1 MEENVQTRTNEK
13 KANYKLRVILVLAF
27 IILFALYSFISYR
40 GEYLEI
46 KEIGENYLDVF
57 YQNMKFKYNITGIN
71 FIVWFLAIYITN
83 KFIKSGVKQFLEAE
97 NKQVPKLPNKSIA
110 LILGTIIAIITSNM
124 LINKTILFMNKASFE
139 MFDPIFGQDIGYYI
153 FQKPF
158 IEMILLYITEMMVGL
173 SIYTG
178 IYYIIAFNI
187 YSDGIDTKLIKK
199 STFLK
204 QLIFFAIIIA
214 ICISSITFLKTE
226 DILFEKFITLDDGNS
241 TELTGAGFT
250 DVTIK
255 LWGYRIFALLIL
267 ISILLTIRYIGKGEN
282 KKAVKSILA
291 IPVYLVILFT
301 ATSVTQLVFVS
312 PNVLDKEKT
321 YIGYNIKNTK
331 DAYNINIDEV
341 EIENGGMI
349 TSAGISTNKNII
361 DNIPIVSKDMT
372 LKTLEEYKDSVGY
385 YSYNRTKIQNYN
397 IYGKQSL
404 VYISPREILIDGVNR
419 TYDNKTFNYT
429 HGYGS
434 IITHSS
440 KIDERGGVQYIQEDF
455 TGKDEVI
462 PVDERRIYFG
472 METNSDIIVNAKNK
486 TEFDYPTSTSTNTE
500 NVYNGKAGLSL
511 NFWDRMALALTTN
524 NINFVFSGNITKESK
539 IIVNRNI
546 IERAQKIMPY
556 LLYDEDPYLV
566 ITENGKQVWVLD
578 AYTTSSSY
586 PYSQYS
592 NIEIN
597 GNKTKI
603 NYIRNSI
610 KVLIDSYDGTIKFH
624 ITDRSDPIAM
634 AYRNIYP
641 GLFVDIDQSIP
652 EDIASHFVYPQFL
665 YNIQAKMYERYHKV
679 QTEVLYRNDDIWE
692 VAKANTTKS
701 TTGAGKYM
709 ESYYTMLKLQDN
721 EKEQLGLV
729 IPYTSYGKQN
739 IISYLVGWYEKNQMK
754 LKLYKFN
761 SEENILSPAQLDKQ
775 LEEDETISAA
785 LESLNTPGSKIIKEM
800 IVVPINNTLLY
811 VEPIYQ
817 VYTNESLVPVIKK
830 IVVSSG
836 NKVAIGNDL
845 EEALENLLSKSA
857 VNIEIESTD
866 TQEGLIDAI
875 IKANKN
881 LDESSSNNDWEMM
894 GKDIKRLQDLIE
906 MLEQLKKQT
915 REQNKIFENN
925 VVTNYT
931 IENSIN

>member
-1 MEENVQTRTNEK
+1 MEEKVQSSTKEK
-13 KANYKLRVILVLAF
+13 KTNYKLRVILVLLF
-27 IILFALYSFISYR
+27 IVLFALYSYISYR
-40 GEYLEI
+40 GEYLQI
-46 KEIGENYLDVF
+46 KEIGQNYLDVF
-57 YQNMKFKYNITGIN
+57 HQNMKFKYNITGIN
-71 FIVWFLAIYITN
+71 FIIWFLAIYITN
-83 KFIKSGVKQFLEAE
+83 KFIKSGLRQFFNEEKKQI
-97 NKQVPKLPNKSIA
+97 PKLPNKSIA
-110 LILGTIIAIITSNM
+110 LIFGTIISIVTSNM
-124 LINKTILFMNKASFE
+124 LINKTILFLNNASFE

-158 IEMILLYITEMMVGL
+158 FEMVLLYITEMMVGL
-173 SIYTG
+173 AIYTG
-178 IYYIIAFNI
+178 VYYIIAFNV
-187 YSDGIDTKLIKK
+187 YFDGVDGESLKNSKFI
-199 STFLK
+199 K
-204 QLIFFAIIIA
+204 QLTLYAVIIA
-214 ICISSITFLKTE
+214 ICISGITFLKTE
-226 DILFEKFITLDDGNS
+226 DILFENFITLDDGNA

-255 LWGYRIFALLIL
+255 LWGYRIFAVLIL
-267 ISILLTIRYIGKGEN
+267 VFILLTIRSIRKGEY
-282 KKAVKSILA
+282 KKALKSILG
-291 IPVYLVILFT
+291 IPIYLVILFII
-301 ATSVTQLVFVS
+301 TSITQLVLVS

-321 YIGYNIKNTK
+321 YIGYNIQNTK

-349 TSAGISTNKNII
+349 TGADIENYQNVI

-372 LKTLEEYKDSVGY
+372 LKTLAEFKDSVGY
-385 YSYNRTKIQNYN
+385 YSYNRTKPQSYN

-404 VYISPREILIDGVNR
+404 VYVSPREILIDGVNR
-419 TYDNKTFNYT
+419 TYDNKTYNYT

-434 IITHSS
+434 IITYSS
-440 KIDERGGVQYIQEDF
+440 RTDERGNVLYVQEDF
-455 TGKDEVI
+455 TGKDEII
-462 PVDERRIYFG
+462 PISEKRIYFG

-500 NVYNGKAGLSL
+500 NTYNGKAGLQL
-511 NFWDRMALALTTN
+511 NFWDRVALGLTTN
-524 NINFVFSGNITKESK
+524 NIDFIFSSNITNTSK

-546 IERAQKIMPY
+546 IERAKKIMPY
-556 LLYDEDPYLV
+556 LLYDEEPYLV
-566 ITENGKQVWVLD
+566 ITDEGKQVWVLD

-597 GNKTKI
+597 GTRSKI
-603 NYIRNSI
+603 NYIRNSV
-610 KVLIDSYDGTIKFH
+610 KVLIDSYDGTIKFY
-624 ITDRSDPIAM
+624 ITDRTDPIVM

-641 GLFVDIDQSIP
+641 DLFVDFEENIP

-665 YNIQAKMYERYHKV
+665 YNIQAKMYERYHKI
-679 QTEVLYRNDDIWE
+679 QTEVLYRNDDVWE

-701 TTGAGKYM
+701 TTGTGKYM
-709 ESYYTMLKLQDN
+709 ESYYTMLKLPDSDT
-721 EKEQLGLV
+721 EQLGLV

-739 IISYLVGWYEKNQMK
+739 IISYLVGWHEGNQMK

-775 LEEDETISAA
+775 LEEDETISTA
-785 LESLNTPGSKIIKEM
+785 LETLNTPGSKIIKEM

-817 VYTNESLVPVIKK
+817 VYTNESLVPIIKK

-836 NKVAIGNDL
+836 NKVAIGDDL

-866 TQEGLIDAI
+866 TQAGLIDAI

-881 LDESSSNNDWEMM
+881 LDESSNNNDWEMM
-894 GKDIKRLQDLIE
+894 GKDIQRLQELIE
-906 MLEQLKKQT
+906 MLEQLNKQT
-915 REQNKIFENN
+915 PKQNNIITND
-925 VVTNYT
+925 VVTTNT
-931 IENSIN
+931 ITNSIN

>member
-1 MEENVQTRTNEK
+1 MEEKVQSSTKEK
-13 KANYKLRVILVLAF
+13 KTNYKIRVILVLLF
-27 IILFALYSFISYR
+27 IVLFALYSFISYR
-40 GEYLEI
+40 GEYLQI
-46 KEIGENYLDVF
+46 KEIGQNYLDVF
-57 YQNMKFKYNITGIN
+57 HQNMKFKYNITGIN
-71 FIVWFLAIYITN
+71 FLIWFLAIYITN
-83 KFIKSGVKQFLEAE
+83 KFIKSGLKQFFNEE
-97 NKQVPKLPNKSIA
+97 KKQMPKLPNKSIA
-110 LILGTIIAIITSNM
+110 LIFGTIIAIITSNM
-124 LINKTILFMNKASFE
+124 LINKTILFLNNASFE

-173 SIYTG
+173 AIYTG
-178 IYYIIAFNI
+178 VYYIIVFNV
-187 YSDGIDTKLIKK
+187 YFDGVDAKTLKDSKFI
-199 STFLK
+199 K
-204 QLIFFAIIIA
+204 QLTVYAVIIA
-214 ICISSITFLKTE
+214 ICISGITLLKTE
-226 DILFEKFITLDDGNS
+226 DILFENFITLDDSNA

-267 ISILLTIRYIGKGEN
+267 VSILLTIRRIRKGEY

-291 IPVYLVILFT
+291 IPEYLVILFIV
-301 ATSVTQLVFVS
+301 TSATQLVFVL

-321 YIGYNIKNTK
+321 YIGYNIQNTK

-349 TSAGISTNKNII
+349 ASTDIENYQNVI

-372 LKTLEEYKDSVGY
+372 LKTLAEYKDSVGY
-385 YSYNRTKIQNYN
+385 YSYNRTKIQSYN

-404 VYISPREILIDGVNR
+404 VYVSPREILIDGVNR
-419 TYDNKTFNYT
+419 TYDNKTYNYT

-434 IITHSS
+434 IITYSS
-440 KIDERGGVQYIQEDF
+440 KTDERGNVLYLQDDF
-455 TGKDEVI
+455 NSNEETI
-462 PVDERRIYFG
+462 PISEKRIYFG

-500 NVYNGKAGLSL
+500 NTYNGKAGLQL
-511 NFWDRMALALTTN
+511 GFWDRVALGLSTN
-524 NINFVFSGNITKESK
+524 NIDFIFSGNITNKSK

-546 IERAQKIMPY
+546 IERAKKIMPY
-556 LLYDEDPYLV
+556 LSYDEEPYLV
-566 ITENGKQVWVLD
+566 ITEDGKQVWVLD

-597 GNKTKI
+597 NTRTKI
-603 NYIRNSI
+603 NYIRNSV
-610 KVLIDSYDGTIKFH
+610 KVLIDSYDGTIKFY
-624 ITDRSDPIAM
+624 ITDRTDPIAM

-641 GLFVDIDQSIP
+641 GLFVDFEENIP
-652 EDIASHFVYPQFL
+652 QDISNHFVYPQFL
-665 YNIQAKMYERYHKV
+665 YNIQAKMYERYHKI
-679 QTEVLYRNDDIWE
+679 QTEVLYRNDDVWE

-701 TTGAGKYM
+701 TTGTGKYM
-709 ESYYTMLKLQDN
+709 ESYYTMLKLPDSEN
-721 EKEQLGLV
+721 EQLGLV

-739 IISYLVGWYEKNQMK
+739 IISYLVGWYEGNQMK
-754 LKLYKFN
+754 LRLYKFN

-775 LEEDETISAA
+775 LEEDETISTA
-785 LESLNTPGSKIIKEM
+785 LETLNTPGSKIIKEM

-817 VYTNESLVPVIKK
+817 VYTNESLVPIIKK

-836 NKVAIGNDL
+836 NKVAIGDDL

-881 LDESSSNNDWEMM
+881 LEESSNNSDWEMM
-894 GKDIKRLQDLIE
+894 GKDIKRLQELIE
-906 MLEQLKKQT
+906 MLEQLNKQT
-915 REQNKIFENN
+915 PKQNNIITND
-925 VVTNYT
+925 VVTTNT
-931 IENSIN
+931 IANSIN

>member
-1 MEENVQTRTNEK
+1 MEEKVQSSTKEK
-13 KANYKLRVILVLAF
+13 KTNYKIRVILVLLF
-27 IILFALYSFISYR
+27 IVLFALYSFISYR
-40 GEYLEI
+40 GEYLQI
-46 KEIGENYLDVF
+46 KEIGQNYLDVF
-57 YQNMKFKYNITGIN
+57 HQNMKFKYNITGIN
-71 FIVWFLAIYITN
+71 FLIWFLAIYITN
-83 KFIKSGVKQFLEAE
+83 KFIKSGLKQFFNEE
-97 NKQVPKLPNKSIA
+97 KKQMPKLPNKSIA
-110 LILGTIIAIITSNM
+110 LIFGTIIAIITSNM
-124 LINKTILFMNKASFE
+124 LINKTILFLNNASFE

-173 SIYTG
+173 AIYTG
-178 IYYIIAFNI
+178 VYYIIVFNV
-187 YSDGIDTKLIKK
+187 YFDGVDAKTLKDSKFI
-199 STFLK
+199 K
-204 QLIFFAIIIA
+204 QLTVYAVIIA
-214 ICISSITFLKTE
+214 ICISGITLLKTE
-226 DILFEKFITLDDGNS
+226 DILFENFITLDDSNA

-267 ISILLTIRYIGKGEN
+267 VSILLTIRRIRKGEY
-282 KKAVKSILA
+282 KKAVKSILG
-291 IPVYLVILFT
+291 IPVYLVILF
-301 ATSVTQLVFVS
+301 AVTSITQLVFVS

-321 YIGYNIKNTK
+321 YIGYNIQNTK

-349 TSAGISTNKNII
+349 ASTDIENYQNVI

-372 LKTLEEYKDSVGY
+372 LKTLAEYKDSVGY
-385 YSYNRTKIQNYN
+385 YSYNRTKIQSYN

-404 VYISPREILIDGVNR
+404 VYVSPREILIDGVNR
-419 TYDNKTFNYT
+419 TYDNKTYNYT

-434 IITHSS
+434 IITYSS
-440 KIDERGGVQYIQEDF
+440 KTDERGNVLYLQDDF
-455 TGKDEVI
+455 NSNEETI
-462 PVDERRIYFG
+462 PISEKRIYFG

-500 NVYNGKAGLSL
+500 NTYNGKAGLQL
-511 NFWDRMALALTTN
+511 GFWDRVALGLSTN
-524 NINFVFSGNITKESK
+524 NIDFIFSGNITNKSK

-546 IERAQKIMPY
+546 IERAKKIMPY
-556 LLYDEDPYLV
+556 LSYDEEPYLV
-566 ITENGKQVWVLD
+566 ITEDGKQVWVLD

-597 GNKTKI
+597 NTRTKI
-603 NYIRNSI
+603 NYIRNSV
-610 KVLIDSYDGTIKFH
+610 KVLIDSYDGTIKFY
-624 ITDRSDPIAM
+624 ITDRTDPIAM

-641 GLFVDIDQSIP
+641 GLFVDFEENIP
-652 EDIASHFVYPQFL
+652 QDISNHFVYPQFL
-665 YNIQAKMYERYHKV
+665 YNIQAKMYERYHKI
-679 QTEVLYRNDDIWE
+679 QTEVLYRNDDVWE

-701 TTGAGKYM
+701 TTGTGKYM
-709 ESYYTMLKLQDN
+709 ESYYTMLKLPDSEN
-721 EKEQLGLV
+721 EQLGLV

-739 IISYLVGWYEKNQMK
+739 IISYLVGWYEGNQMK
-754 LKLYKFN
+754 LRLYKFN

-775 LEEDETISAA
+775 LEEDETISTA
-785 LESLNTPGSKIIKEM
+785 LETLNTPGSKIIKEM

-817 VYTNESLVPVIKK
+817 VYTNESLVPIIKK

-836 NKVAIGNDL
+836 NKVAIGDDL

-881 LDESSSNNDWEMM
+881 LEESSNNSDWEMM
-894 GKDIKRLQDLIE
+894 GKDIKRLQELIE
-906 MLEQLKKQT
+906 MLEQLNKQT
-915 REQNKIFENN
+915 PKQNNIITND
-925 VVTNYT
+925 VVTTNT
-931 IENSIN
+931 IANSIN